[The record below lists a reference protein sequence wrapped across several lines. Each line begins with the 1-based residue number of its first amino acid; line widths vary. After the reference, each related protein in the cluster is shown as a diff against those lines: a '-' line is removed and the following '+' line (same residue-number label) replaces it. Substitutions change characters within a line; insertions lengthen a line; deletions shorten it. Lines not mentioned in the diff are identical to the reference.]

1 MAISKK
7 STKINRYMLS
17 GAQKKSGVNTWRYV
31 FTGVENTTGQ
41 ERRFFI
47 ELSMLNPF
55 LSPSEPVL
63 GYKNRVKIQPE
74 DLQNVL
80 AGTISAQKLETEN
93 IETPSY
99 VVVRAGA
106 YGAGAKQ
113 CCLYSAIKNIRN
125 NPKIYEISVETCF
138 FSADRLIG
146 HLDISPEDLQEH
158 PEYLCD
164 SGMINWDLHYEIR
177 RSFDKGYSSKVYS
190 WLATGVRAVFAGSI
204 TIDGKVYNV
213 IPKKSFG
220 YIDRNYGKNNS
231 YPWLHLSSSNL
242 TSIITGKTLQESAF
256 AVQGIYNDRV
266 SVIVDFEGNQVAFE
280 ANKGLSSYE
289 AHWNFTQAPENDSQ
303 EKLHWTISV
312 HNKKYV
318 IDIDVFCIA
327 PLMFVR
333 SFELPEGKRN
343 ILKVL
348 SGSTGTGEIRL
359 YKRIHKN
366 LELIEHAE
374 IAGALCEF
382 GQKEES
388 ES

>member
-1 MAISKK
+1 M
-7 STKINRYMLS
+7 
-17 GAQKKSGVNTWRYV
+17 
-31 FTGVENTTGQ
+31 
-41 ERRFFI
+41 
-47 ELSMLNPF
+47 
-55 LSPSEPVL
+55 
-63 GYKNRVKIQPE
+63 
-74 DLQNVL
+74 
-80 AGTISAQKLETEN
+80 
-93 IETPSY
+93 
-99 VVVRAGA
+99 
-106 YGAGAKQ
+106 
-113 CCLYSAIKNIRN
+113 
-125 NPKIYEISVETCF
+125 
-138 FSADRLIG
+138 IG

-177 RSFDKGYSSKVYS
+177 RSFEKGYSSKVYS

-266 SVIVDFEGNQVAFE
+266 SVIVDFEGNQVVFE

-289 AHWNFTQAPENDSQ
+289 AHWNFTQSPENDSQ

>member
-1 MAISKK
+1 MVVSKK
-7 STKINRYMLS
+7 SLKTNRYMLG
-17 GAQKKSGVNTWRYV
+17 GAQKKNGVNTWRYV
-31 FTGVENTTGQ
+31 FTGIENATGQ

-47 ELSMLNPF
+47 ELSMLNPS
-55 LSPSEPVL
+55 LSPSEPIL

-99 VVVRAGA
+99 VVVRVGSF
-106 YGAGAKQ
+106 GAGAKQ
-113 CCLYSAIKNIRN
+113 CCLYSSIKNIRN
-125 NPKIYEISVETCF
+125 NPKNFEISVETCF

-146 HLDISPEDLQEH
+146 HIDVSPGDLQNH
-158 PEYLCD
+158 PEYMCD
-164 SGMINWDLHYEIR
+164 SGMISWDLHYEIR
-177 RSFDKGYSSKVYS
+177 KDFEKGYKTKNYS
-190 WLATGVRAVFAGSI
+190 WFATGTRSVFAGSI

-220 YIDRNYGKNNS
+220 YMDRNYGKNTS
-231 YPWLHLSSSNL
+231 YPWVHLSSSNL
-242 TSIITGKTLQESAF
+242 TSIITGKTLQESSF
-256 AVQGIYNDRV
+256 VVQGIYDGRV

-280 ANKGLSSYE
+280 AQKSLRSYE
-289 AHWNFTQAPENDSQ
+289 THWNFTQSPENDSQ

-318 IDIDVFCIA
+318 IDIDIFCIA

-333 SFELPEGKRN
+333 SFELPEGNRN

-348 SGSTGTGEIRL
+348 SGSEGTGEIRL

-382 GQKEES
+382 GQKEEP
-388 ES
+388 EN